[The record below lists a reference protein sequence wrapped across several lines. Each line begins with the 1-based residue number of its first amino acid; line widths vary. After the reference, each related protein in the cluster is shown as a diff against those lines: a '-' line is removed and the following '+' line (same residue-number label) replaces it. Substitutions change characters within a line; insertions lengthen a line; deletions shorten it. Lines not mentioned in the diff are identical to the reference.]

1 MNAKVNPEPTTLC
14 IFIAYKT
21 SIIKYAINIF
31 FNTIILP
38 LKHIK
43 CFNFAVMEPQNRKTW
58 ADFYEVLQPGYAAV
72 AQNANTAPGNMDAL
86 FAKMISKQAQDAQE
100 NQQSGLP
107 DYCFI
112 FEQDPNC
119 PYIPWGAQDN
129 EPFLYKKEL
138 MYSGQAG
145 AIVQRLAAMLTKQGV
160 WHEVELPQGAAEKMT
175 EAERQQIAQTL
186 HRAKAAYAKL
196 GLYNAGVGKDEEG
209 NYTDV
214 HRANAVVEMVNNL
227 ILFNLAP
234 IFISSRRIAAADN
247 DAAPADR
254 NFWQYSGVLSIPGEN
269 FRYGRQEYS
278 YTPTEGVRKAM
289 PYLYVLPKP
298 SFTQKDLQPG
308 YATALQ
314 AMGNRKKY
322 ADSIIKTPAFNPNKF
337 VLDAQG
343 NKQPLAGVNLIE
355 CWALRMDGVF
365 DTGTYPIPIHS
376 LGSFRNYR
384 NLDFQ
389 LSMLLHNA
397 IVRGQHIR
405 GIVRVYDIAYNSLD
419 AYIDAGTDIMQSLK
433 NRWEKDK
440 KQVLNIF
447 TGMGSAGGIV
457 VLPGMVP
464 ADAPQKHGTIE
475 FTPVNSNFDTSLIE
489 AAYATIK
496 LELLSAFGI
505 IDPRI
510 VGVQLGKAGNLSDQ
524 AGLLEIAMEITKEFL
539 EGYVTVI
546 NNFLTAFN
554 EMAGIYHQTASG
566 EKWKVRSCIS
576 IDTPY
581 LKLFSTEMIEMLKL
595 SAAHPNEVRTLL
607 GMDNKPDEELS
618 SNLTLQWK
626 NRNTSA
632 NREDKNMSSG

>member
-1 MNAKVNPEPTTLC
+1 MKKL
-14 IFIAYKT
+14 
-21 SIIKYAINIF
+21 
-31 FNTIILP
+31 
-38 LKHIK
+38 
-43 CFNFAVMEPQNRKTW
+43 NFAFMENQNHKTW
-58 ADFYEVLQPGYAAV
+58 ADFYEVLQPGYAAISP
-72 AQNANTAPGNMDAL
+72 AANVAPGNMDAL
-86 FAKMISKQAQDAQE
+86 FAKMIATQAIEAQE
-100 NQQSGLP
+100 SQQNPTLP

-112 FEQDPNC
+112 FEQDANC
-119 PYIPWGAQDN
+119 PYVAWGAQDN

-160 WHEVELPQGAAEKMT
+160 WHEVALPPGAAENMT
-175 EAERQQIAQTL
+175 DGQRQQIAATID
-186 HRAKAAYAKL
+186 KARSMYAKL
-196 GLYNAGVGKDEEG
+196 GLYNAGVGKDEDG

-234 IFISSRRIAAADN
+234 LFISSRRIAADEPVDTITN
-247 DAAPADR
+247 TPDR
-254 NFWQYSGVLSIPGEN
+254 NFWQYTAVLSIPGEN
-269 FRYGRQEYS
+269 FRYGKQEYS
-278 YTPTEGVRKAM
+278 YTQTDGVRKAM
-289 PYLYVLPKP
+289 PYVYVLPKP
-298 SFTQKDLQPG
+298 SFTKKDVAPG

-337 VLDAQG
+337 TTDAQG
-343 NKQPLAGVNLIE
+343 NKQPIAGINLIE

-419 AYIDAGTDIMQSLK
+419 AYIDAGTDVLQSIK

-475 FTPVNSNFDTSLIE
+475 FTPVSANFDTSLID

-539 EGYVTVI
+539 EGYVSVV
-546 NNFLTAFN
+546 NNFLAAFN
-554 EMAGIYHQTASG
+554 EMAGIVHKTPDGAVLRVLSG
-566 EKWKVRSCIS
+566 IS

-581 LKLFSTEMIEMLKL
+581 LKLFSQEMIGMLKL
-595 SAAHPNEVRTLL
+595 AAAHPNEVRALL
-607 GMDNKPDEELS
+607 GMDAQADETLS
-618 SNLTLQWK
+618 KNLTLQWQ
-626 NRNTSA
+626 NTNSA
-632 NREDKNMSSG
+632 QSAGSSE

>member
-1 MNAKVNPEPTTLC
+1 
-14 IFIAYKT
+14 
-21 SIIKYAINIF
+21 
-31 FNTIILP
+31 
-38 LKHIK
+38 
-43 CFNFAVMEPQNRKTW
+43 MEKENRKIW
-58 ADFYEVLQPGYAAV
+58 ADFYEVLQPGYAAIST
-72 AQNANTAPGNMDAL
+72 NASAAPGNMDAL
-86 FAKMISKQAQDAQE
+86 FAKMIATQAREAQE
-100 NQQSGLP
+100 NQHNSNLP

-112 FEQDPNC
+112 FEQDENC
-119 PYIPWGAQDN
+119 PYVPWGAQDN

-160 WHEVELPQGAAEKMT
+160 WHEVELPPGAAENMT
-175 EAERQQIAQTL
+175 DDQRQQIAATI
-186 HRAKAAYAKL
+186 AKARSMYAKL
-196 GLYNAGVGKDEEG
+196 GLYNAGVGKDDAG

-214 HRANAVVEMVNNL
+214 HRASAVVEMVNNL

-234 IFISSRRIAAADN
+234 LFISSRRIAAPEDTPS
-247 DAAPADR
+247 DTPPQDR
-254 NFWQYSGVLSIPGEN
+254 NFWQYTSVLSIPGEN
-269 FRYGRQEYS
+269 FRYGKQEYS
-278 YTPTEGVRKAM
+278 YSPTDGVRKAM
-289 PYLYVLPKP
+289 PYVYVLPKP
-298 SFTQKDLQPG
+298 SFTKKDMAPN

-337 VLDAQG
+337 TTDAQG
-343 NKQPLAGVNLIE
+343 NKQPLAGVNHIE
-355 CWALRMDGVF
+355 AWALRMDGVF

-419 AYIDAGTDIMQSLK
+419 AYIDAGTDVLQSLK

-475 FTPVNSNFDTSLIE
+475 FTPVSASFDTSLID

-539 EGYVTVI
+539 EGYVSVV
-546 NNFLTAFN
+546 NNFLAAFN
-554 EMAGIYHQTASG
+554 EMAGIVHKTPDGATLRVLSG
-566 EKWKVRSCIS
+566 IS
-576 IDTPY
+576 IDIPY
-581 LKLFSTEMIEMLKL
+581 LKLFSQEMIGMLKL
-595 SAAHPNEVRTLL
+595 AAAHPNEVRALL
-607 GMDNKPDEELS
+607 GMDAQADETLS
-618 SNLTLQWK
+618 KNLTLQWQ
-626 NRNTSA
+626 NTNSA
-632 NREDKNMSSG
+632 QGNSQSAGSSE

>member
-1 MNAKVNPEPTTLC
+1 
-14 IFIAYKT
+14 
-21 SIIKYAINIF
+21 
-31 FNTIILP
+31 
-38 LKHIK
+38 
-43 CFNFAVMEPQNRKTW
+43 MEKENRKIW
-58 ADFYEVLQPGYAAV
+58 ADFYEVLAPGYAAISPT
-72 AQNANTAPGNMDAL
+72 ANAAPGNMDAM
-86 FAKMISKQAQDAQE
+86 FAKMIATQAKEAQE
-100 NQQSGLP
+100 NQQNSTLP

-112 FEQDPNC
+112 FEQDANC
-119 PYIPWGAQDN
+119 PYVPWGAQDN

-160 WHEVELPQGAAEKMT
+160 WHEVALPPGGTENMT
-175 EAERQQIAQTL
+175 DAQRLQIAATID
-186 HRAKAAYAKL
+186 KARSLYAKL
-196 GLYNAGVGKDEEG
+196 GLYNAGVGKDEAG

-214 HRANAVVEMVNNL
+214 HRASAVVEIVNNL

-234 IFISSRRIAAADN
+234 LFISARRIAAD
-247 DAAPADR
+247 APADPTTATPDR
-254 NFWQYSGVLSIPGEN
+254 NFWQYTGVLSIPGET
-269 FRYGRQEYS
+269 FRYGKQEYS
-278 YTPTEGVRKAM
+278 YSPTEGVRKAM
-289 PYLYVLPKP
+289 QYMYVLPKP
-298 SFTQKDLQPG
+298 SFTKTDTAPSV
-308 YATALQ
+308 ATALQ

-322 ADSIIKTPAFNPNKF
+322 ADTIIKTPAFNPNKF
-337 VLDAQG
+337 VIDTNG
-343 NKQPLAGVNLIE
+343 NKQPVPGVNLIE

-389 LSMLLHNA
+389 ISMLLHNS

-419 AYIDAGTDIMQSLK
+419 AYIDAGTDVLQSLK

-475 FTPVNSNFDTSLIE
+475 FTPVSASFDTSLID

-539 EGYVTVI
+539 EGYVSVV

-554 EMAGIYHQTASG
+554 EMAGIVHTTPDGETFRVLSG
-566 EKWKVRSCIS
+566 IS

-581 LKLFSTEMIEMLKL
+581 LKLFSQEMIGMLQL
-595 SAAHPNEVRTLL
+595 AAAHPNEVRALL
-607 GMDNKPDEELS
+607 GMDAQADETLS
-618 SNLTLQWK
+618 KNLTLMWQNK
-626 NRNTSA
+626 TRAQGNNQSA
-632 NREDKNMSSG
+632 GGNSSE

>member
-1 MNAKVNPEPTTLC
+1 MT
-14 IFIAYKT
+14 
-21 SIIKYAINIF
+21 IN
-31 FNTIILP
+31 
-38 LKHIK
+38 HIK
-43 CFNFAVMEPQNRKTW
+43 CLNFAIMEKENRKTW
-58 ADFYEVLQPGYAAV
+58 ADFYEVLQPGYAAIS
-72 AQNANTAPGNMDAL
+72 QNAGAAPGNMDAL
-86 FAKMISKQAQDAQE
+86 FAKMIATQAREAQE
-100 NQQSGLP
+100 NQQSAQLP

-112 FEQDPNC
+112 FEQDAGC
-119 PYIPWGAQDN
+119 PYVPWGAQDN

-160 WHEVELPQGAAEKMT
+160 WHEVALPPGAAENMT
-175 EAERQQIAQTL
+175 DAERQQIAETL
-186 HRAKAAYAKL
+186 DKTRTIYAKL
-196 GLYNAGVGKDEEG
+196 GLYNTGVGKDDEG

-214 HRANAVVEMVNNL
+214 HRANAVVEIVSNL

-234 IFISSRRIAAADN
+234 LFISSRRV
-247 DAAPADR
+247 AAPENGSDNTVPPPDR
-254 NFWQYSGVLSIPGEN
+254 NFWQYTAVLSIPGEN
-269 FRYGRQEYS
+269 FRYGKQEYS
-278 YTPTEGVRKAM
+278 YTQTDGVRKAM
-289 PYLYVLPKP
+289 PYVYVLPKP
-298 SFTQKDLQPG
+298 SFTRQDMAPG

-314 AMGNRKKY
+314 AMSNRKKY
-322 ADSIIKTPAFNPNKF
+322 ADSIIKTPSFNPNKF
-337 VLDAQG
+337 TKDAQG
-343 NKQPLAGVNLIE
+343 NKQPLAGSNLIE

-419 AYIDAGTDIMQSLK
+419 AYIDAGTDVLQSLK

-475 FTPVNSNFDTSLIE
+475 FTPVSASFDTSLID

-539 EGYVTVI
+539 EGYVTVV
-546 NNFLTAFN
+546 NNFLAAFN
-554 EMAGIYHQTASG
+554 EMAGIVHKTPDGAVLRVLSG
-566 EKWKVRSCIS
+566 IS

-581 LKLFSTEMIEMLKL
+581 LKLFSQEMIGMLKL
-595 SAAHPNEVRTLL
+595 AAAHPNEVRALL

-618 SNLTLQWK
+618 RNLSLQWQK
-626 NRNTSA
+626 
-632 NREDKNMSSG
+632 RENNV